1 MTPHRRLLS
10 STLGFAATFALVAGA
25 GSGLLA
31 QRGSQ
36 AVVTPDDPIWAQD
49 GPPTPQEPPQEPQNP
64 AGGDQAAAPQGPGG
78 RGGRGNQ
85 PRPYNQVITKE
96 ARTDEGIFKVHRIN
110 DQVFYEIPKAQL
122 GKDFLWVTQIKRTAA
137 GAGLNGQSVAS
148 RVVRWEL
155 VGNRVLLRE
164 ANYSVIADSAE
175 PISRNV
181 ANSNTPPIVRSFNV
195 AAFSP
200 GQDPVIDVTQ
210 LFLTDVAEFSARG
223 TIGGRGMDANRT
235 FLEKIVS
242 YPENINVEV
251 NQTFTGGAAAAGDG
265 GGAARG
271 GLRANS
277 ATVVTSH
284 SMVKL
289 PDVPMKPRLFDER
302 VGYFSQS
309 LYDYGRQDHR
319 ATQRTYITRYRL
331 EKKDPSA
338 EISEPVKPIVYYVD
352 PATPAKFVQYVKQ
365 GIESWKPAFEAAG
378 FRNAIVAKEAPK
390 DDPDWSAE
398 DARYSVIRWLPST
411 TENAVG
417 PHIHDPRSGEIL
429 EADVEIYHNVQ
440 NLAKNW
446 YFVQV
451 GALDPRARTL
461 PLPDDLMGELVRFVV
476 AHEVGHTLGFQHNMK
491 ASAMYSIAQVRDAKW
506 VKVNGHTPSIMDYSR
521 FNYVAQP
528 EDKID
533 IADLIPKI
541 GPYDKWATMWGYKPI
556 PEAKTSDD
564 EKATLDKWAREQDT
578 TPWYRFSTAQAGNS
592 DPQSLT
598 EAVGD
603 ANAVEATTLGMKN
616 LARVST
622 MLLTA
627 TSTQKGDP
635 YRELTEVY
643 GRLVSQWTLEMNHVT
658 QLVGGDISQQK
669 HIGQDGR
676 RFTPV
681 PRVRQADAVRFL
693 LNNAFTTPMFLVQ
706 PDLLRRMEPAGA
718 INRVRNAQSSVMN
731 SLLQPDRLTRL
742 IEQGTVDG
750 VGVYTLPQLF
760 ADLHRGLW
768 AELTTPTR
776 PIDQF
781 RRNVQRIYLD
791 ALDAR
796 LNDSG
801 TPPPEIRALLRGE
814 LRSIRADILKALPAV
829 TDRQSRLHL
838 EDARDQIDEIL
849 DPRAMRASGGGGGR
863 GGNIIIIG
871 ETPANSWKY
880 DWNNDPLL
888 KPADIC
894 WPDYTVN

>member
-1 MTPHRRLLS
+1 MTPDSRLLS
-10 STLGFAATFALVAGA
+10 SAFGFIAVFALVAGA

-49 GPPTPQEPPQEPQNP
+49 GPPQPQEPAPQEPQN
-64 AGGDQAAAPQGPGG
+64 AGGGDQGGQAAPG

-85 PRPYNQVITKE
+85 PRPYTQVITKE

-110 DQVFYEIPKAQL
+110 DQVFYEIPKAEL
-122 GKDFLWVTQIKRTAA
+122 GKDFLWVTQIKRTAL
-137 GAGLNGQSVAS
+137 GAGLNGQAVTN

-155 VGNRVLLRE
+155 SGNRVLLRE
-164 ANYSVIADSAE
+164 VEYGLIADPSE

-181 ANSNTPPIVRSFNV
+181 ANSNNPPIVRSFNV

-200 GQDPVIDVTQ
+200 SQDPVIEVTP
-210 LFLTDVAEFSARG
+210 LFLTDVPEFSARG
-223 TIGGRGMDANRT
+223 RIGGRGMDASRT

-242 YPENINVEV
+242 FPENINVEV
-251 NQTFTGGAAAAGDG
+251 NQTFTGGAAAPGDP

-271 GLRANS
+271 GLRGNS
-277 ATVVTSH
+277 ATVVTAH

-289 PDVPMKPRLFDER
+289 PEVPMKPRLFDER

-309 LYDYGRQDHR
+309 LYDYGRPDHR
-319 ATQRTYITRYRL
+319 ALQRTYITRYRL
-331 EKKDPSA
+331 EKKEPNA

-352 PATPAKFVQYVKQ
+352 PATPAKFVEYVKK
-365 GIESWKPAFEAAG
+365 GIEDWRPAFEAAG

-429 EADVEIYHNVQ
+429 EADVEIYHNVM
-440 NLAKNW
+440 NLQKNW
-446 YFVQV
+446 YFVQ
-451 GALDPRARTL
+451 AAPLDPRARRL
-461 PLPDDLMGELVRFVV
+461 PLPDDLMGDLIRFVV

-491 ASAMYSIAQVRDAKW
+491 ASAMYTVAQVRDPKW

-521 FNYVAQP
+521 LNYVAQP

-533 IADLIPKI
+533 VVDLIPKI

-556 PEAKTSDD
+556 PDAHTSDD
-564 EKATLDKWAREQDT
+564 EKATLDRWARDQDQ
-578 TPWYRFSTAQAGNS
+578 TPWYRFSTAQAGSS

-603 ANAVEATTLGMKN
+603 ADAVLATTLGMKN
-616 LARVST
+616 LARVAG
-622 MLLTA
+622 MLLDA
-627 TSTQKGDP
+627 TSTQRGDP

-643 GRLVSQWTLEMNHVT
+643 SRVLAQWTLEMNHVT

-681 PRVRQADAVRFL
+681 PRAKQAEAVRFL
-693 LNNAFTTPMFLVQ
+693 LNNAFIPPMFLVQ
-706 PDLLRRMEPAGA
+706 PELLRRMEPAGA

-742 IEQGTVDG
+742 VEQGAVDG
-750 VGVYTLPQLF
+750 VGVYTAPQFL
-760 ADLHRGLW
+760 ADLRRGIW
-768 AELTTPTR
+768 SELATPAR

-781 RRNVQRIYLD
+781 RRNVQRVYLD

-796 LNDSG
+796 LNNAG
-801 TPPPEIRALLRGE
+801 PPPEIRALLRGE
-814 LRSIRADILKALPAV
+814 LRSVRADIVRTLPAV
-829 TDRQSRLHL
+829 TDRQTRLHL

-849 DPRAMRASGGGGGR
+849 DPRAMRDSRGGGGGGR
-863 GGNIIIIG
+863 GTAIGNA
-871 ETPANSWKY
+871 PASSWKY
-880 DWNNDPLL
+880 DWNNDPFL
-888 KPADIC
+888 KTAEVC